1 MTRQIGH
8 VVPSFPLEAV
18 LEEGAT
24 NGDCKAEFRQS
35 TEGRNLAAKLHT
47 SNIYYPTPGRRIEE
61 EEVGGGLEGLLNSGG
76 PGPDP
81 DPAHLGG
88 GH

>member
-1 MTRQIGH
+1 MVNHWWVGGRGRDWVTRQIGH

-35 TEGRNLAAKLHT
+35 TER
-47 SNIYYPTPGRRIEE
+47 EE
-61 EEVGGGLEGLLNSGG
+61 SGG
-76 PGPDP
+76 EVTYLSLI
-81 DPAHLGG
+81 HI
-88 GH
+88 